1 MKKLQDN
8 LAARIAASVILTVSF
23 LLTLLSTAG
32 IVLLASYQA
41 YNDGGAQLRT
51 SYLHAAGVQEYYDHV
66 EPVLEGL
73 VHEPQ
78 SYQNYLNSLNV
89 HVDVK
94 TTDGTTVFSNAK
106 EGETS
111 LLEGPF
117 SYTFTTGETKLWK
130 NTFSDAEK
138 AQRALER
145 FPYQIEDYEIEAS
158 PFEYSTSYSPIDES
172 LGDALDETLSGLES
186 YYPMLKIWYYPEGSL
201 SEVEVGVTLAAAPI
215 GNDSVAVTARWIDL
229 LIAMR
234 VWLILILVLSAACCV
249 ASFAFR
255 LRTAGHKRGTA
266 GITLRWLDRMP
277 FEAYLLA
284 LAAVVLIIVFL
295 ASAKGELWS
304 IAPAAVLLCFLL
316 QTLPMTIAARC
327 KAHTMWRNTLL
338 RRLLD
343 CIPGVLRRL
352 AAVIRRVMPKLPLV
366 WTALVC
372 WLSLSLLELGF
383 LMAGAYA
390 VLWIV
395 EKVVFTP
402 LVVLFLLDLRRL
414 LDGSKRLAEGDLD
427 HSVATDHMF
436 SPLRRQANYLNGIR
450 DGMRNAV
457 EERMQSERMK
467 TELITNVSHDI
478 KTPLTSIVNYAGLLQ
493 RDGLSSPDAPEYLE
507 VLVRQSTRLKKLT
520 EDLIEASKAA
530 TGNLTV
536 HPEAV
541 DAHVLLG
548 QAEAEYADR
557 LQNAK
562 IEPVFDLRAQRFCVQ
577 ADGRLLWRVFDN
589 LLSNICK
596 YGLPG
601 SRAYLRTE
609 ERGELLRITFLNIS
623 RDALNIPAVEE
634 AFAFGLAVFA
644 DGGFELAEQL
654 LLLARE
660 LGRRLDDD
668 GDELVAARLVA
679 DVGDALAAQAEG
691 GAGLRALGDL
701 VADLAVE
708 RRDLDGCAERGL
720 REGDGHLAHDI
731 RAVTREDRV
740 LAHRDRHEQIAVRAA
755 VRAGVALVAHAEGLA
770 VVDAGRDLDL
780 DGLGVADLALAAAGG
795 AGVGD
800 DGTGAAALRARLRGL
815 HGHAHEVLLRAHGAG
830 AVAIRTGLRGR
841 AFLRAGAVAGA
852 AGLDAGEGDLAL
864 AAEGRVFK
872 ADLDL
877 ADNVLALARPSS
889 AAGG

>member
-111 LLEGPF
+111 LLEDPF

-201 SEVEVGVTLAAAPI
+201 TEVEVGVTLAAAPI

-372 WLSLSLLELGF
+372 WLALSLLELGF

-478 KTPLTSIVNYAGLLQ
+478 KTPLTSIINYADLIGKEPPN
-493 RDGLSSPDAPEYLE
+493 SEKIPEYAA
-507 VLVRQSTRLKKLT
+507 VLTRQSERLKRLI
-520 EDLIEASKAA
+520 EDLVEASKAS
-530 TGNLTV
+530 TGNLEV
-536 HPEAV
+536 NLAPCQPG
-541 DAHVLLG
+541 VLLT
-548 QAEAEYADR
+548 QAAGEYEQKLKDAG
-557 LQNAK
+557 L
-562 IEPVFDLRAQRFCVQ
+562 DLVTRQPETAVTIL
-577 ADGRLLWRVFDN
+577 ADGRRLWRVFDN
-589 LLSNICK
+589 LMNNICK
-596 YGLPG
+596 YAQRGTRVYLTLEERDG
-601 SRAYLRTE
+601 QAVISFKNTSRAPLDIPAE
-609 ERGELLRITFLNIS
+609 ELLERFV
-623 RDALNIPAVEE
+623 RGDAARGGEGN
-634 AFAFGLAVFA
+634 GLGLSIARSLT
-644 DGGFELAEQL
+644 ELQKGTL
-654 LLLARE
+654 E
-660 LGRRLDDD
+660 LTVD
-668 GDELVAARLVA
+668 GDLFKVVLRFSEL
-679 DVGDALAAQAEG
+679 
-691 GAGLRALGDL
+691 
-701 VADLAVE
+701 
-708 RRDLDGCAERGL
+708 
-720 REGDGHLAHDI
+720 
-731 RAVTREDRV
+731 
-740 LAHRDRHEQIAVRAA
+740 
-755 VRAGVALVAHAEGLA
+755 
-770 VVDAGRDLDL
+770 
-780 DGLGVADLALAAAGG
+780 
-795 AGVGD
+795 
-800 DGTGAAALRARLRGL
+800 
-815 HGHAHEVLLRAHGAG
+815 
-830 AVAIRTGLRGR
+830 
-841 AFLRAGAVAGA
+841 
-852 AGLDAGEGDLAL
+852 
-864 AAEGRVFK
+864 
-872 ADLDL
+872 
-877 ADNVLALARPSS
+877 S
-889 AAGG
+889 

>member
-51 SYLHAAGVQEYYDHV
+51 SYLHAAGVREYYDHV

-111 LLEGPF
+111 LLEDPF

-201 SEVEVGVTLAAAPI
+201 TEVEVGVTLAAAPI

-372 WLSLSLLELGF
+372 WLALSLLELGF

-478 KTPLTSIVNYAGLLQ
+478 KTPLTSIVNYVDLLEKEDIQ
-493 RDGLSSPDAPEYLE
+493 PEKAKEYVD
-507 VLVRQSTRLKKLT
+507 VLNRQSARLKKLT
-520 EDLIEASKAA
+520 EDLVEASKASS
-530 TGNLTV
+530 GSLPV
-536 HPEAV
+536 HPAPTDV
-541 DAHVLLG
+541 NVLLSQLAG
-548 QAEAEYADR
+548 DYMEKLEDAQ
-557 LQNAK
+557 L
-562 IEPVFDLRAQRFCVQ
+562 EPIFRPAPSQPVIQ
-577 ADGRLLWRVFDN
+577 ADGQLLSRVLGN
-589 LLSNICK
+589 LFSNICK
-596 YGLPG
+596 YAMPG
-601 SRAYLRTE
+601 TRVYFESAADENTVSL
-609 ERGELLRITFLNIS
+609 TFKNIS
-623 RDALNIPAVEE
+623 KYELNIPAEE
-634 AFAFGLAVFA
+634 LMARFVRGDRSRHTEGSGLGLSIAQSLTELQ
-644 DGGFELAEQL
+644 GGTF
-654 LLLARE
+654 
-660 LGRRLDDD
+660 RLEID
-668 GDELVAARLVA
+668 GDLFKAVVTFPREQTELV
-679 DVGDALAAQAEG
+679 QA
-691 GAGLRALGDL
+691 
-701 VADLAVE
+701 
-708 RRDLDGCAERGL
+708 
-720 REGDGHLAHDI
+720 
-731 RAVTREDRV
+731 
-740 LAHRDRHEQIAVRAA
+740 
-755 VRAGVALVAHAEGLA
+755 
-770 VVDAGRDLDL
+770 
-780 DGLGVADLALAAAGG
+780 
-795 AGVGD
+795 
-800 DGTGAAALRARLRGL
+800 
-815 HGHAHEVLLRAHGAG
+815 
-830 AVAIRTGLRGR
+830 
-841 AFLRAGAVAGA
+841 
-852 AGLDAGEGDLAL
+852 
-864 AAEGRVFK
+864 
-872 ADLDL
+872 
-877 ADNVLALARPSS
+877 
-889 AAGG
+889 

>member
-8 LAARIAASVILTVSF
+8 LTARIAASVILTVSF

-66 EPVLEGL
+66 EPLLEGL

-138 AQRALER
+138 AQSVLDR
-145 FPYQIEDYEIEAS
+145 FPYLIDDYEFTPSEQ
-158 PFEYSTSYSPIDES
+158 EYHTSYSPIDES
-172 LGDALDETLSGLES
+172 IGDWSEETTAMES
-186 YYPMLKIWYYPEGSL
+186 SERTLLKIWYYPEESQTR
-201 SEVEVGVTLAAAPI
+201 VQVGVTLAAAPA
-215 GNDSVAVTARWIDL
+215 GSDEVALTTRWIDL

-372 WLSLSLLELGF
+372 WLALSLL
-383 LMAGAYA
+383 
-390 VLWIV
+390 
-395 EKVVFTP
+395 
-402 LVVLFLLDLRRL
+402 
-414 LDGSKRLAEGDLD
+414 
-427 HSVATDHMF
+427 
-436 SPLRRQANYLNGIR
+436 
-450 DGMRNAV
+450 
-457 EERMQSERMK
+457 
-467 TELITNVSHDI
+467 
-478 KTPLTSIVNYAGLLQ
+478 
-493 RDGLSSPDAPEYLE
+493 
-507 VLVRQSTRLKKLT
+507 
-520 EDLIEASKAA
+520 
-530 TGNLTV
+530 
-536 HPEAV
+536 
-541 DAHVLLG
+541 
-548 QAEAEYADR
+548 
-557 LQNAK
+557 
-562 IEPVFDLRAQRFCVQ
+562 
-577 ADGRLLWRVFDN
+577 
-589 LLSNICK
+589 
-596 YGLPG
+596 
-601 SRAYLRTE
+601 
-609 ERGELLRITFLNIS
+609 
-623 RDALNIPAVEE
+623 
-634 AFAFGLAVFA
+634 
-644 DGGFELAEQL
+644 
-654 LLLARE
+654 
-660 LGRRLDDD
+660 
-668 GDELVAARLVA
+668 
-679 DVGDALAAQAEG
+679 
-691 GAGLRALGDL
+691 
-701 VADLAVE
+701 
-708 RRDLDGCAERGL
+708 
-720 REGDGHLAHDI
+720 
-731 RAVTREDRV
+731 
-740 LAHRDRHEQIAVRAA
+740 
-755 VRAGVALVAHAEGLA
+755 
-770 VVDAGRDLDL
+770 
-780 DGLGVADLALAAAGG
+780 
-795 AGVGD
+795 
-800 DGTGAAALRARLRGL
+800 
-815 HGHAHEVLLRAHGAG
+815 
-830 AVAIRTGLRGR
+830 
-841 AFLRAGAVAGA
+841 
-852 AGLDAGEGDLAL
+852 
-864 AAEGRVFK
+864 
-872 ADLDL
+872 
-877 ADNVLALARPSS
+877 
-889 AAGG
+889 

>member
-111 LLEGPF
+111 LLEDPF

-201 SEVEVGVTLAAAPI
+201 TEVEVGVTLAAAPI

-352 AAVIRRVMPKLPLV
+352 TAVIRRVMPKLPLV

-372 WLSLSLLELGF
+372 WLALSLLELGF
-383 LMAGAYA
+383 LMTGAYA

-623 RDALNIPAVEE
+623 RDALNIPAEE
-634 AFAFGLAVFA
+634 LMERFV
-644 DGGFELAEQL
+644 
-654 LLLARE
+654 R
-660 LGRRLDDD
+660 
-668 GDELVAARLVA
+668 
-679 DVGDALAAQAEG
+679 GDASRSTEG
-691 GAGLRALGDL
+691 S
-701 VADLAVE
+701 
-708 RRDLDGCAERGL
+708 
-720 REGDGHLAHDI
+720 
-731 RAVTREDRV
+731 
-740 LAHRDRHEQIAVRAA
+740 
-755 VRAGVALVAHAEGLA
+755 
-770 VVDAGRDLDL
+770 
-780 DGLGVADLALAAAGG
+780 GLGLSIARSLTELQGG
-795 AGVGD
+795 
-800 DGTGAAALRARLRGL
+800 TFTI
-815 HGHAHEVLLRAHGAG
+815 
-830 AVAIRTGLRGR
+830 AI
-841 AFLRAGAVAGA
+841 
-852 AGLDAGEGDLAL
+852 EGDL
-864 AAEGRVFK
+864 FK
-872 ADLDL
+872 ASVELPL
-877 ADNVLALARPSS
+877 TEE
-889 AAGG
+889 

>member
-111 LLEGPF
+111 LLEDPF

-201 SEVEVGVTLAAAPI
+201 TEVEVGVTLAAAPI

-352 AAVIRRVMPKLPLV
+352 AADMPL
-366 WTALVC
+366 
-372 WLSLSLLELGF
+372 
-383 LMAGAYA
+383 
-390 VLWIV
+390 
-395 EKVVFTP
+395 
-402 LVVLFLLDLRRL
+402 
-414 LDGSKRLAEGDLD
+414 
-427 HSVATDHMF
+427 H
-436 SPLRRQANYLNGIR
+436 
-450 DGMRNAV
+450 
-457 EERMQSERMK
+457 
-467 TELITNVSHDI
+467 
-478 KTPLTSIVNYAGLLQ
+478 
-493 RDGLSSPDAPEYLE
+493 
-507 VLVRQSTRLKKLT
+507 
-520 EDLIEASKAA
+520 
-530 TGNLTV
+530 
-536 HPEAV
+536 
-541 DAHVLLG
+541 
-548 QAEAEYADR
+548 
-557 LQNAK
+557 
-562 IEPVFDLRAQRFCVQ
+562 
-577 ADGRLLWRVFDN
+577 
-589 LLSNICK
+589 
-596 YGLPG
+596 
-601 SRAYLRTE
+601 
-609 ERGELLRITFLNIS
+609 
-623 RDALNIPAVEE
+623 
-634 AFAFGLAVFA
+634 
-644 DGGFELAEQL
+644 
-654 LLLARE
+654 
-660 LGRRLDDD
+660 
-668 GDELVAARLVA
+668 ARL
-679 DVGDALAAQAEG
+679 
-691 GAGLRALGDL
+691 
-701 VADLAVE
+701 
-708 RRDLDGCAERGL
+708 
-720 REGDGHLAHDI
+720 
-731 RAVTREDRV
+731 
-740 LAHRDRHEQIAVRAA
+740 
-755 VRAGVALVAHAEGLA
+755 
-770 VVDAGRDLDL
+770 
-780 DGLGVADLALAAAGG
+780 
-795 AGVGD
+795 
-800 DGTGAAALRARLRGL
+800 
-815 HGHAHEVLLRAHGAG
+815 
-830 AVAIRTGLRGR
+830 
-841 AFLRAGAVAGA
+841 
-852 AGLDAGEGDLAL
+852 
-864 AAEGRVFK
+864 
-872 ADLDL
+872 
-877 ADNVLALARPSS
+877 
-889 AAGG
+889 

>member
-8 LAARIAASVILTVSF
+8 LPARIAASVILTVSF

-201 SEVEVGVTLAAAPI
+201 TEVEVGVTLAGAPI
-215 GNDSVAVTARWIDL
+215 GNDSVAVTARCIDL
-229 LIAMR
+229 LIVMR
-234 VWLILILVLSAACCV
+234 VWLILILVLSSACCV

-372 WLSLSLLELGF
+372 WLALSLLELGF

-395 EKVVFTP
+395 GKVVFTP

-436 SPLRRQANYLNGIR
+436 SPLRR
-450 DGMRNAV
+450 
-457 EERMQSERMK
+457 
-467 TELITNVSHDI
+467 
-478 KTPLTSIVNYAGLLQ
+478 
-493 RDGLSSPDAPEYLE
+493 
-507 VLVRQSTRLKKLT
+507 
-520 EDLIEASKAA
+520 
-530 TGNLTV
+530 
-536 HPEAV
+536 
-541 DAHVLLG
+541 
-548 QAEAEYADR
+548 
-557 LQNAK
+557 
-562 IEPVFDLRAQRFCVQ
+562 
-577 ADGRLLWRVFDN
+577 
-589 LLSNICK
+589 
-596 YGLPG
+596 
-601 SRAYLRTE
+601 
-609 ERGELLRITFLNIS
+609 
-623 RDALNIPAVEE
+623 
-634 AFAFGLAVFA
+634 
-644 DGGFELAEQL
+644 
-654 LLLARE
+654 
-660 LGRRLDDD
+660 
-668 GDELVAARLVA
+668 
-679 DVGDALAAQAEG
+679 
-691 GAGLRALGDL
+691 
-701 VADLAVE
+701 
-708 RRDLDGCAERGL
+708 
-720 REGDGHLAHDI
+720 
-731 RAVTREDRV
+731 
-740 LAHRDRHEQIAVRAA
+740 
-755 VRAGVALVAHAEGLA
+755 
-770 VVDAGRDLDL
+770 
-780 DGLGVADLALAAAGG
+780 
-795 AGVGD
+795 
-800 DGTGAAALRARLRGL
+800 
-815 HGHAHEVLLRAHGAG
+815 
-830 AVAIRTGLRGR
+830 
-841 AFLRAGAVAGA
+841 
-852 AGLDAGEGDLAL
+852 
-864 AAEGRVFK
+864 
-872 ADLDL
+872 
-877 ADNVLALARPSS
+877 
-889 AAGG
+889 

>member
-201 SEVEVGVTLAAAPI
+201 TEVEVGVTLAAAPI
-215 GNDSVAVTARWIDL
+215 GND
-229 LIAMR
+229 
-234 VWLILILVLSAACCV
+234 
-249 ASFAFR
+249 
-255 LRTAGHKRGTA
+255 
-266 GITLRWLDRMP
+266 
-277 FEAYLLA
+277 
-284 LAAVVLIIVFL
+284 
-295 ASAKGELWS
+295 
-304 IAPAAVLLCFLL
+304 
-316 QTLPMTIAARC
+316 
-327 KAHTMWRNTLL
+327 
-338 RRLLD
+338 
-343 CIPGVLRRL
+343 
-352 AAVIRRVMPKLPLV
+352 
-366 WTALVC
+366 
-372 WLSLSLLELGF
+372 
-383 LMAGAYA
+383 
-390 VLWIV
+390 
-395 EKVVFTP
+395 
-402 LVVLFLLDLRRL
+402 
-414 LDGSKRLAEGDLD
+414 
-427 HSVATDHMF
+427 SVATDHMF

-623 RDALNIPAVEE
+623 RDALNIPAEE
-634 AFAFGLAVFA
+634 LMERFV
-644 DGGFELAEQL
+644 
-654 LLLARE
+654 R
-660 LGRRLDDD
+660 
-668 GDELVAARLVA
+668 
-679 DVGDALAAQAEG
+679 GDASRSTEG
-691 GAGLRALGDL
+691 S
-701 VADLAVE
+701 
-708 RRDLDGCAERGL
+708 
-720 REGDGHLAHDI
+720 
-731 RAVTREDRV
+731 
-740 LAHRDRHEQIAVRAA
+740 
-755 VRAGVALVAHAEGLA
+755 
-770 VVDAGRDLDL
+770 
-780 DGLGVADLALAAAGG
+780 GLGLSIARSLTELQGG
-795 AGVGD
+795 
-800 DGTGAAALRARLRGL
+800 TFTI
-815 HGHAHEVLLRAHGAG
+815 
-830 AVAIRTGLRGR
+830 AI
-841 AFLRAGAVAGA
+841 
-852 AGLDAGEGDLAL
+852 EGDL
-864 AAEGRVFK
+864 FK
-872 ADLDL
+872 ASVELPL
-877 ADNVLALARPSS
+877 TEE
-889 AAGG
+889 

>member
-201 SEVEVGVTLAAAPI
+201 TEVEVGVTLAAAPI

-343 CIPGVLRRL
+343 
-352 AAVIRRVMPKLPLV
+352 
-366 WTALVC
+366 
-372 WLSLSLLELGF
+372 
-383 LMAGAYA
+383 
-390 VLWIV
+390 
-395 EKVVFTP
+395 
-402 LVVLFLLDLRRL
+402 
-414 LDGSKRLAEGDLD
+414 GSKRLAEGDLD

-536 HPEAV
+536 QAEAV

-623 RDALNIPAVEE
+623 RDALNIPAEE
-634 AFAFGLAVFA
+634 LMERFV
-644 DGGFELAEQL
+644 
-654 LLLARE
+654 R
-660 LGRRLDDD
+660 
-668 GDELVAARLVA
+668 
-679 DVGDALAAQAEG
+679 GDASRSTG
-691 GAGLRALGDL
+691 GS
-701 VADLAVE
+701 
-708 RRDLDGCAERGL
+708 
-720 REGDGHLAHDI
+720 
-731 RAVTREDRV
+731 
-740 LAHRDRHEQIAVRAA
+740 
-755 VRAGVALVAHAEGLA
+755 
-770 VVDAGRDLDL
+770 
-780 DGLGVADLALAAAGG
+780 GLGLSIARSLTELQGG
-795 AGVGD
+795 
-800 DGTGAAALRARLRGL
+800 TFTI
-815 HGHAHEVLLRAHGAG
+815 
-830 AVAIRTGLRGR
+830 AI
-841 AFLRAGAVAGA
+841 
-852 AGLDAGEGDLAL
+852 EGDL
-864 AAEGRVFK
+864 FK
-872 ADLDL
+872 ASVELPL
-877 ADNVLALARPSS
+877 TEE
-889 AAGG
+889 

>member
-8 LAARIAASVILTVSF
+8 LAARISASVILTVSF

-158 PFEYSTSYSPIDES
+158 PFEHSTSYSPIDES

-201 SEVEVGVTLAAAPI
+201 TEVEVGVTLAAAPI

-372 WLSLSLLELGF
+372 WLALSLLELGF
-383 LMAGAYA
+383 LMTGAYA

-478 KTPLTSIVNYAGLLQ
+478 KTPLTSIINYVDLLQ
-493 RDGLSSPDAPEYLE
+493 HEHTSEQEEEYLA
-507 VLVRQSTRLKKLT
+507 VLKRQAFKLKKLT
-520 EDLIEASKAA
+520 EDLVEASKAT
-530 TGNLTV
+530 TGNLPVNAVRCSMNELLAQVEGEYGDKLAAAELTLV
-536 HPEAV
+536 SVMPEKELFCCV
-541 DAHVLLG
+541 DGALM
-548 QAEAEYADR
+548 
-557 LQNAK
+557 
-562 IEPVFDLRAQRFCVQ
+562 
-577 ADGRLLWRVFDN
+577 WRVIDN

-596 YGLPG
+596 YAQSGTRVYLTLEKTG
-601 SRAYLRTE
+601 GEAVVTFKNTSRA
-609 ERGELLRITFLNIS
+609 
-623 RDALNIPAVEE
+623 ALNIPAEE
-634 AFAFGLAVFA
+634 LMERFVRGDSSRSTEGNGLGLSIAQSLTELQ
-644 DGGFELAEQL
+644 GGKMALAI
-654 LLLARE
+654 
-660 LGRRLDDD
+660 D
-668 GDELVAARLVA
+668 GDL
-679 DVGDALAAQAEG
+679 
-691 GAGLRALGDL
+691 
-701 VADLAVE
+701 
-708 RRDLDGCAERGL
+708 
-720 REGDGHLAHDI
+720 
-731 RAVTREDRV
+731 
-740 LAHRDRHEQIAVRAA
+740 
-755 VRAGVALVAHAEGLA
+755 
-770 VVDAGRDLDL
+770 
-780 DGLGVADLALAAAGG
+780 
-795 AGVGD
+795 
-800 DGTGAAALRARLRGL
+800 
-815 HGHAHEVLLRAHGAG
+815 
-830 AVAIRTGLRGR
+830 
-841 AFLRAGAVAGA
+841 
-852 AGLDAGEGDLAL
+852 
-864 AAEGRVFK
+864 FK
-872 ADLDL
+872 AILRFPT
-877 ADNVLALARPSS
+877 VV
-889 AAGG
+889 

>member
-201 SEVEVGVTLAAAPI
+201 TEVEVGVTLAAAPI

-372 WLSLSLLELGF
+372 WLALSLLELGF

-402 LVVLFLLDLRRL
+402 LIVLFLLDLRRL

-478 KTPLTSIVNYAGLLQ
+478 KTPLTSICNYVDLMSQLETLAPQEAREYLGVLQ
-493 RDGLSSPDAPEYLE
+493 R
-507 VLVRQSTRLKKLT
+507 QSARLKKLT
-520 EDLIEASKAA
+520 EDLIEASKASSGVIPVHLAPTNLVELLRQA
-530 TGNLTV
+530 TGEYDQRLAQGNLKLCAAL
-536 HPEAV
+536 PEQCSI
-541 DAHVLLG
+541 L
-548 QAEAEYADR
+548 
-557 LQNAK
+557 
-562 IEPVFDLRAQRFCVQ
+562 
-577 ADGRLLWRVFDN
+577 ADGRLLWRVLDN
-589 LLSNICK
+589 LLSNCCK
-596 YGLPG
+596 YAMPGTRVYLTVTAGESKAALILKNVSREMLTVDPAQLTERFVRADASRSSEGSGL
-601 SRAYLRTE
+601 
-609 ERGELLRITFLNIS
+609 
-623 RDALNIPAVEE
+623 
-634 AFAFGLAVFA
+634 GLAIA
-644 DGGFELAEQL
+644 QSLTQL
-654 LLLARE
+654 QHGIFT
-660 LGRRLDDD
+660 LGVD
-668 GDELVAARLVA
+668 GDLFKVTLAFP
-679 DVGDALAAQAEG
+679 LAAPDSDTETA
-691 GAGLRALGDL
+691 
-701 VADLAVE
+701 
-708 RRDLDGCAERGL
+708 
-720 REGDGHLAHDI
+720 
-731 RAVTREDRV
+731 
-740 LAHRDRHEQIAVRAA
+740 
-755 VRAGVALVAHAEGLA
+755 
-770 VVDAGRDLDL
+770 
-780 DGLGVADLALAAAGG
+780 
-795 AGVGD
+795 
-800 DGTGAAALRARLRGL
+800 
-815 HGHAHEVLLRAHGAG
+815 
-830 AVAIRTGLRGR
+830 
-841 AFLRAGAVAGA
+841 
-852 AGLDAGEGDLAL
+852 
-864 AAEGRVFK
+864 
-872 ADLDL
+872 
-877 ADNVLALARPSS
+877 
-889 AAGG
+889 